1 MTSAI
6 RIEQLLTG
14 SIAPLGLRGIPSG
27 IAKRPCPDR
36 IWLGR
41 EGLTGDEQ
49 GDRRHHGGPEKAVHH
64 YAFDHYPAW
73 RDALGERDVLSR
85 PGAFGENLSTSGL
98 TEAEVAV
105 GDIFRAGEALIQV
118 SQGRQ
123 PCWKLNARFDVPDM
137 ALRVQTTGRTGWYY
151 RVIEPGLVAA
161 GDSLVLL
168 DRPAPEWTLERLWR
182 ALYVDRMN
190 IPELTAMTTL
200 TLLSENWRKYAEKR
214 LATRQVEDWSRRLL
228 GERNQDS

>member
-1 MTSAI
+1 
-6 RIEQLLTG
+6 
-14 SIAPLGLRGIPSG
+14 
-27 IAKRPCPDR
+27 
-36 IWLGR
+36 
-41 EGLTGDEQ
+41 
-49 GDRRHHGGPEKAVHH
+49 VHH

-98 TEAEVAV
+98 TEVEVAV

-123 PCWKLNARFDVPDM
+123 PCWKLNARFGVPDM
-137 ALRVQTTGRTGWYY
+137 ALRVQTSGRTGWYY
-151 RVIEPGLVAA
+151 RVIEPGFVAA
-161 GDSLVLL
+161 GDDLILL

-190 IPELTAMTTL
+190 IPELTAMTGL
-200 TLLSENWRKYAEKR
+200 TLLSENWRKYAKKR